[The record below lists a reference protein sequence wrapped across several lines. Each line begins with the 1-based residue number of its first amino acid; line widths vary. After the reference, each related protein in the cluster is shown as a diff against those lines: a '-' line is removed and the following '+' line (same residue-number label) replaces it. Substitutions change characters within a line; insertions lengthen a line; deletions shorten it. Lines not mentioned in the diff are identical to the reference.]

1 VRTDTGSE
9 PLPAGLGAMTIDVE
23 DYYQVEAFASTID
36 RKDWDRLPPR
46 VEENTHHLLDILAAA
61 ETRATFFTLG
71 CLARRH
77 PSVIRRIVAD
87 GHELAS
93 HGTDHLR
100 ADHQSA
106 AAFRTD
112 VRDSKKI
119 LEDVGGIVVAGYRA
133 PTFSIG
139 CENAWAHPILAE
151 EGYLYSSSVYPLK
164 RDLYGT
170 PGAPHFPFLPTP
182 GLLEVPLTT
191 VRVFGKDIPAS
202 GGGYFRL
209 FPYSMSRWL
218 LNRARRHSTPTIFYL
233 HPWEIDP
240 GQPRHRGAPLRSRV
254 RHYLNLG
261 RTEARLRR
269 LLRNFSWTRM
279 DWLFLEG
286 KSGTYPLIPTW
297 MKPVSPSR

>member
-1 VRTDTGSE
+1 
-9 PLPAGLGAMTIDVE
+9 MTIDVE
-23 DYYQVEAFASTID
+23 DHYQVEAFASTID

-46 VEENTHHLLDILAAA
+46 VEGNTHHLLDILAAA

-71 CLARRH
+71 CIARRH

-100 ADHQSA
+100 ADRQTA
-106 AAFRTD
+106 AAFRID
-112 VRDSKKI
+112 VRGSKKI
-119 LEDVGGIVVAGYRA
+119 LEDVGGIAVNGYRA

-139 CENAWAHPILAE
+139 RESAWAHAILAE
-151 EGYLYSSSVYPLK
+151 EGYLYSSSVYPVK

-170 PGAPHFPFLPTP
+170 PGAPHSPFLPTP

-209 FPYSMSRWL
+209 FPYSASRWL
-218 LNRARRHSTPTIFYL
+218 LNQARRNSIPTIFYL

-240 GQPRHRGAPLRSRV
+240 GQPRHRDAPLRSRV
-254 RHYLNLG
+254 RHYLNLR
-261 RTEARLRR
+261 RTEPRLRR
-269 LLRNFSWTRM
+269 LLCNFNWTRM
-279 DWLFLEG
+279 DWLFLDG
-286 KSGTYPLIPTW
+286 KSDTYPLIPAW
-297 MKPVSPSR
+297 MEPAPPSR